1 MIICVGCKYIY
12 IYIFTFLLFGVVVR
26 AAVFVFR
33 RQVQKL
39 YPEVGFDIN
48 GVSFV
53 YFIGVSY

>member
-1 MIICVGCKYIY
+1 MQVYIY